1 MESDRIKNRSSNFEL
16 LRMIAMLMIVASHY
30 AAHGIEKAT
39 VMDEA
44 FLVWGTGTALRRAFT
59 SFLNPGGEIGVALL
73 FMITGYFL
81 IRREGYSLKKTVL
94 ECVYYSVFAIV
105 LCAVGMMTGGIPY
118 MAGQNIVAFL
128 ARSIFMPMTSTAWW
142 FVAVYV
148 FLMLFSPVLN
158 SFLRKLN
165 QKGFL
170 LLLICGGLVWYCLAG
185 FIGTGFFDLQKAAFF
200 YTIGAYIS
208 RFGAGKK
215 VSGWILCPTAFLAW
229 TGSAACFY
237 LHGMQCFAGKGGG
250 LADRVIL
257 ALGSDLFV
265 PLCAV
270 TVFLFFRSLP
280 VRQSNFIN
288 TAAATTFGI
297 YLIHDSLI
305 ARPLIWYRWLR
316 VAETQYFASLYP
328 LRAVVTIVGIY
339 AVCAA
344 LDFIRLK
351 FAEPVMMKKADKLLQ
366 GLRQRFLQS

>member
-1 MESDRIKNRSSNFEL
+1 MKSERVKNRSSNFEL
-16 LRMIAMLMIVASHY
+16 LRMTAMLMIVASHY

-39 VMDEA
+39 VIDEA
-44 FLVWGTGTALRRAFT
+44 YLVWGTGTVLRRAFT
-59 SFLNPGGEIGVALL
+59 AFLNPGGEVGVAML
-73 FMITGYFL
+73 FMITGFFQ
-81 IRREGYSLKKTVL
+81 INREKYSLKKTVL
-94 ECVYYSVFAIV
+94 ECVYYSAFAIA

-118 MAGQNIVAFL
+118 MAGWNIAAFL
-128 ARSIFMPMTSTAWW
+128 ARSVFMPMTSTAWW

-185 FIGTGFFDLQKAAFF
+185 FIGTTFFDLQKAVFF
-200 YTIGAYIS
+200 YSIGAYIS
-208 RFGAGKK
+208 RFDIGKGI
-215 VSGWILCPTAFLAW
+215 SGWILGMAALLAW

-237 LHGMQCFAGKGGG
+237 LHGMQILAGSGGG
-250 LADRVIL
+250 FADRVIL
-257 ALGSDLFV
+257 AVGSDLFV

-270 TVFLFFRSLP
+270 TVFLLFRNLP
-280 VRQSNFIN
+280 IKQSIFIN

-316 VAETQYFASLYP
+316 VAETQYFAALFP
-328 LRAVVTIVGIY
+328 LLAVLTIVGIY
-339 AVCAA
+339 VICAA
-344 LDFIRLK
+344 LDYIRLK
-351 FAEPVMMKKADKLLQ
+351 YVEPVMMKKADKLLQ
-366 GLRQRFLQS
+366 KLKQRFLQS